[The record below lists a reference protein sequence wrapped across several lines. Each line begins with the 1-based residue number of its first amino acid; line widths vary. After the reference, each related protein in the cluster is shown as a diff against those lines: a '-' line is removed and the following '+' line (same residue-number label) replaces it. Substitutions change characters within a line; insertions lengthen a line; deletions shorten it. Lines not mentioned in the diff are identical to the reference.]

1 MHLVQTE
8 LEAWVPQLVIAATQ
22 LVPTGLKPLGQEST
36 QESTELT
43 VCLSLGEVQVAQTV
57 AEVWT

>member
-1 MHLVQTE
+1 MQTE
-8 LEAWVPQLVIAATQ
+8 LEVWVPQLVIAATQ
-22 LVPTGLKPLGQEST
+22 LVPAGLKPLGQVST

-43 VCLSLGEVQVAQTV
+43 VCFNLGGVQVAQTV

>member
-22 LVPTGLKPLGQEST
+22 LVPAGLKPLGQVTT

-43 VCLSLGEVQVAQTV
+43 VCFSLGDEQVVQTV